1 MTQQARGH
9 IIIFTMPLS
18 EFLKE
23 DIGEGD
29 RTTQWI
35 VPEDHSSQAIIIAKQ
50 DGIIAGHRYAK
61 GIFRALD
68 SMIEY
73 NEKKK
78 DGESSKKGD
87 IIVEIKGKTR
97 AILTGERVAL
107 NILQR
112 LSGIATLTREYVDAV
127 KGTRAKILDTRKTT
141 PGLREMEKYAVKVG
155 GGENHRMTLSEMVLI
170 KENHITVA
178 GSIREAIRRVKGR
191 GLLVEI
197 EVKNMEELKEA
208 LDEGVDRVLL
218 DNWDVQ
224 STKEAVD
231 IIGGRIPVE
240 ASGDMT
246 VERAHMVARQGVDY
260 ISVGALTHSFKSM
273 NLSLLLI

>member
-1 MTQQARGH
+1 MNK
-9 IIIFTMPLS
+9 
-18 EFLKE
+18 FLEE

-35 VPEDHSSQAIIIAKQ
+35 VPEDHRSQAIIVAKQ
-50 DGIIAGHRYAK
+50 DGIIAGHRYAQ
-61 GIFRALD
+61 GIFRVLD
-68 SMIEY
+68 NEIEY
-73 NEKKK
+73 NEKKA
-78 DGESSKKGD
+78 DGDLAKKGD
-87 IIVEIKGKTR
+87 AIVEIKGRTR
-97 AILTGERVAL
+97 AILTGERVGL

-155 GGENHRMTLSEMVLI
+155 GGENHRMTLSDMVLI

-191 GLLVEI
+191 GLLVEV

-208 LDEGVDRVLL
+208 LDEGVDRVLI

-224 STKEAVD
+224 STGEAVNF
-231 IIGGRIPVE
+231 IGGMVPVE

-246 VERAHMVARQGVDY
+246 VERARMVAKEGVDY